1 MNQHTFAET
10 EEEKERKELVE
21 NAANSLKRENT
32 RSDTT
37 VVDEKSEKKDEKEVK
52 KKLGKLKKFLPT
64 EEDLDK
70 ITLRT
75 VWRYVDK
82 QSDKNEEFEIERI
95 QSLIRDIGRVYD
107 PVVNKYKI
115 ATIQIEIIKFNDYVK
130 VKNFWMMDK
139 NSDFENLYNNA
150 YLIGTPSNETEC
162 MFNYSNVGAMTICK
176 TDEFIIQSIIFD
188 KYQEH
193 YTYSKPQTGIKKLT
207 INQDEMTTQ
216 IVENI
221 LKKIH
226 KNEKIEFNN
235 ELHKILESNIEIKQ
249 KQQLDT
255 IKQNQIKNEIDK
267 KDKFLAEKNKNR
279 INFKDIKT
287 YEDYLS
293 VGGGLNWADLI
304 EYCLNNSLYG
314 LENLTHIPGSV
325 GAAPVQNIGAYGV
338 EVSSFIHSVECFNLL
353 SQQQET
359 IERDQCRF
367 EYRNSIFKSKIGE
380 LNSIE
385 TTTGILTFKILNE
398 HFDLKLNKKKIYK
411 KITS

>member
-1 MNQHTFAET
+1 MKKIIIFSIFLIFTIFLMNQHTFAET
-10 EEEKERKELVE
+10 EEEKERQEIVE

-32 RSDTT
+32 SSDRAIL
-37 VVDEKSEKKDEKEVK
+37 DDKSDKNEEKEVK

-64 EEDLDK
+64 EEDLDE

-82 QSDKNEEFEIERI
+82 QSDKNEEFGIERI
-95 QSLIRDIGRVYD
+95 QAVIRDIGRVYD
-107 PVVNKYKI
+107 PVVNKYKV
-115 ATIQIEIIKFNDYVK
+115 ATIQIEIIKFNDEEK
-130 VKNFWMMDK
+130 VKNFWMIDK

-207 INQDEMTTQ
+207 INQDEITTQ

-226 KNEKIEFNN
+226 RYEKIEFNN

-255 IKQNQIKNEIDK
+255 IKQNQIKNKIDK
-267 KDKFLAEKNKNR
+267 KDKFLAEKN
-279 INFKDIKT
+279 
-287 YEDYLS
+287 
-293 VGGGLNWADLI
+293 
-304 EYCLNNSLYG
+304 
-314 LENLTHIPGSV
+314 ENKLL
-325 GAAPVQNIGAYGV
+325 GV
-338 EVSSFIHSVECFNLL
+338 EKDKKFGIQNFSCLKDEFGLITISGQYNNNQIKKDKVVMEILFLDYNENVIFKNTANLL
-353 SQQQET
+353 EIDKFET
-359 IERDQCRF
+359 KRF
-367 EYRNSIFKSKIGE
+367 LGNLKIDDKFSTCSIKIH
-380 LNSIE
+380 N
-385 TTTGILTFKILNE
+385 
-398 HFDLKLNKKKIYK
+398 
-411 KITS
+411 

>member
-1 MNQHTFAET
+1 MKKRIIFPIFLVLMIFLIDQNVFAET

-37 VVDEKSEKKDEKEVK
+37 VIDEKSEKKDEKEVK

-82 QSDKNEEFEIERI
+82 QSDKNEEFGIERI
-95 QSLIRDIGRVYD
+95 QALIRDIGRVYD
-107 PVVNKYKI
+107 PVVNKYKV
-115 ATIQIEIIKFNDYVK
+115 ATIQMEIIKFNDEEK
-130 VKNFWMMDK
+130 IKNFWMIDK
-139 NSDFENLYNNA
+139 NSDLRNLYDNA
-150 YLIGTPSNETEC
+150 YLIGTPSDGTEC

-221 LKKIH
+221 LKKIN
-226 KNEKIEFNN
+226 KNKKIEFNN
-235 ELHKILESNIEIKQ
+235 ELYKILESNIEIKQ
-249 KQQLDT
+249 KQQLDA
-255 IKQNQIKNEIDK
+255 IKQNQIKNEINK
-267 KDKFLAEKNKNR
+267 KDKFLAEKNENK
-279 INFKDIKT
+279 
-287 YEDYLS
+287 LS
-293 VGGGLNWADLI
+293 
-304 EYCLNNSLYG
+304 
-314 LENLTHIPGSV
+314 
-325 GAAPVQNIGAYGV
+325 GV
-338 EVSSFIHSVECFNLL
+338 EKDKKYGIQNFSCLKDEFGLITISGQYNNNQIKKDKVVMEILFLDYNENVIFKNKANLL
-353 SQQQET
+353 EIDEFET
-359 IERDQCRF
+359 KRF
-367 EYRNSIFKSKIGE
+367 LGNLKIDDRF
-380 LNSIE
+380 S
-385 TTTGILTFKILNE
+385 TCSVKIHN
-398 HFDLKLNKKKIYK
+398 
-411 KITS
+411 